1 MRCKKGNSMSRTKKP
16 GSVVGIASL
25 AFLTFYGLLSFYPLL
40 FTLFSSF
47 KTDQEIFAHPF
58 GLPASISFDNY
69 IRAWTVSQLP
79 RYFLNS
85 VVLSVSTCVVLV
97 FLGSTAAY
105 ALNKFQFRFKN
116 TLYLYFL
123 AGLTIPAQS
132 TIIPIAYDVGKL
144 GIRDSL
150 VLVVLIISAFQLP
163 LTLLIFSGFMSSI
176 PAELEEAAIIDG
188 CNTFNV
194 YTRIIL
200 PLSSPA
206 IITVT
211 ILNFLVAWNNIL
223 FPLVFLNSDSVK
235 PISIGLLGFFAS
247 RQSDYSG
254 MMAAIVMTCLVP
266 ALVYIFAQEK
276 VEQGLTAGAVK
287 G

>member
-1 MRCKKGNSMSRTKKP
+1 MRLQKNKRNSIGLISF
-16 GSVVGIASL
+16 GFLALYSL
-25 AFLTFYGLLSFYPLL
+25 ISFFPLL
-40 FTLFSSF
+40 FTIFSSF
-47 KTDQEIFAHPF
+47 KTDQEIFASPF
-58 GLPASISFDNY
+58 GLPTSLSFDNY

-85 VVLSVSTCVVLV
+85 VFLAVSACILLVL
-97 FLGSTAAY
+97 LGSSAAY
-105 ALNKFQFRFKN
+105 ALSKFQFRFKN
-116 TLYLYFL
+116 VLYLYFIM
-123 AGLTIPAQS
+123 GLMIPAQS

-150 VLVVLIISAFQLP
+150 LLVVLIISAFQLP
-163 LTLLIFSGFMSSI
+163 ITLLIFSGFMSTI

-188 CNTFNV
+188 CTIFRV

-200 PLSSPA
+200 PLSTPA
-206 IITVT
+206 IVTVT

-223 FPLVFLNSDSVK
+223 FPLVFLNDDSVK
-235 PISIGLLGFFAS
+235 PIAIGLLGFFAS

-254 MMAAIVMTCLVP
+254 MMAAIVMTCMVP
-266 ALVYIFAQEK
+266 ALVYILAQDK
-276 VEQGLTAGAVK
+276 VEKGLTAGAVK

>member
-1 MRCKKGNSMSRTKKP
+1 VKLQQKSRNP
-16 GSVVGIASL
+16 IGIIAL
-25 AFLTFYGLLSFYPLL
+25 AMLTLYAVISFYPLL

-47 KTDQEIFAHPF
+47 KSDQAIFADPF
-58 GLPASISFDNY
+58 GLPSSLSFDNY
-69 IRAWTVSQLP
+69 VRAWTIAQLP

-85 VVLSVSTCVVLV
+85 VILSTLTCTLLVL
-97 FLGSTAAY
+97 LGSTAAY
-105 ALNKFQFRFKN
+105 ALSKFQFRFKN
-116 TLYLYFL
+116 ALFLYFL
-123 AGLTIPAQS
+123 MGLMIPAQS

-150 VLVVLIISAFQLP
+150 LLVVLIISAFQLP
-163 LTLLIFSGFMSSI
+163 LTILIFSGFMGSI

-194 YTRIIL
+194 YLRIIL
-200 PLSSPA
+200 PLSTPA
-206 IITVT
+206 IVTVT

-223 FPLVFLNSDSVK
+223 FPLVFLNSDAVK

-266 ALVYIFAQEK
+266 ALVYLVAQEQ
-276 VEQGLTAGAVK
+276 VEQGLTAGAIK